1 MVIKELKVKH
11 PYLEAEED
19 SFLVEAAERLEIPH
33 LHEEQRHLGLVQLGL
48 ERRRTKIG
56 VRVSHIS
63 VVAIHPSIE
72 NYSLIS

>member
-19 SFLVEAAERLEIPH
+19 SFLVEAAERLEILH

-48 ERRRTKIG
+48 GRRKRRI
-56 VRVSHIS
+56 VSELHLDS
-63 VVAIHPSIE
+63 STPSIE
-72 NYSLIS
+72 TYSLIA